1 MTTSAPISVQRNTWS
16 LVYDAAVSGDFDGT
30 LSTTNAG
37 GAFIVTAESLPPET
51 VFGTYFANQQ
61 PISIRGTE
69 KVYVRM
75 TGQNGVVVLDDSLI
89 TPVRSLGGSSNVD
102 MAVIEQMLDQKMNTP
117 TGTIEQYLRGDGS
130 LGKMRRIE
138 VYDITTDS
146 MGFASVTFAKPFDK
160 PPIIIPPAPVDGMNK
175 WITSGLDNK
184 SFGLTLAKHVVV
196 SVAGV
201 SVLSGSVTTVANAK
215 ARILVI
221 EA

>member
-75 TGQNGVVVLDDSLI
+75 TGQNGAVVLDDSLI

-130 LGKMRRIE
+130 VANSRRIE
-138 VYDITTDS
+138 VYDLTTDS
-146 MGFASVTFAKPFDK
+146 TGTVSVTFAKPFAR
-160 PPIIIPPAPVDGMNK
+160 PPIVIAPQPFDALNK
-175 WITSGLDNK
+175 WTFAGLDNK
-184 SFGLTLAKHVVV
+184 SFSLILARHMAVTVV
-196 SVAGV
+196 GV
-201 SVLSGSVTTVANAK
+201 SVLSAQTTVVPNAK
-215 ARILVI
+215 VRILVV
-221 EA
+221 ES